1 MNEGRS
7 QNISSE
13 VVAILP
19 ILPLPFE
26 EEIILNNQT
35 SLENNNLIEFTGTV
49 VDRNPYALVLALVPV
64 LTIFGNSMVI
74 LAVRKEKSL
83 QSVTNYLIVS
93 LASADLLVALCV
105 MFFAVYYE
113 WNSFV
118 WDLGPSLCN
127 LYIGADVACST
138 ASILNLLAI
147 SIDRYIAISHPL
159 AYCQIG
165 ANSSRACLSIALV
178 WAVSIAV
185 AVPVAFGA
193 NHIEQEHDCSFTNPV
208 FMIGSSIFSFFVP
221 CLAMIALY
229 AVIFR
234 RLREREKARDLR
246 RKGQTSG
253 TEGALVLN
261 ALMGEKYFLKINNNE
276 PLEEENEEY
285 KQISS
290 EKLPLCSEF
299 EEINCSN
306 EESIYEGLSTHRS
319 FGDGIQE
326 VLQFID
332 SVLENGF
339 RSPTGVLIT
348 DEQKST
354 STTGNRSVRIVPSRL
369 ANYSFSPSH
378 KLIPTNQR
386 NGSLA
391 NKSINTKSSSSQQPS
406 PLQRIRS
413 VFRRSLLTAMDEKN
427 RPSKHLIKKASKQM
441 RREQKATVTLAVV
454 LVVFLCCWVPFFA
467 LHLSNA
473 LCLLAGGQ
481 QCVHMLA
488 MFLCTW
494 LGYLNSSLN
503 PLIYTVFDKRF
514 RKAFR
519 ELLGFCLGPSSISS
533 LQRRRLP
540 GG

>member
-1 MNEGRS
+1 MNEGKS

-26 EEIILNNQT
+26 EEEEIILNNQT
-35 SLENNNLIEFTGTV
+35 SLENNNLIEFTATV

-261 ALMGEKYFLKINNNE
+261 ALMGGARMARQINKFVKINFKKFI
-276 PLEEENEEY
+276 LG
-285 KQISS
+285 
-290 EKLPLCSEF
+290 KL
-299 EEINCSN
+299 
-306 EESIYEGLSTHRS
+306 
-319 FGDGIQE
+319 
-326 VLQFID
+326 
-332 SVLENGF
+332 
-339 RSPTGVLIT
+339 
-348 DEQKST
+348 QK
-354 STTGNRSVRIVPSRL
+354 VI
-369 ANYSFSPSH
+369 
-378 KLIPTNQR
+378 
-386 NGSLA
+386 
-391 NKSINTKSSSSQQPS
+391 
-406 PLQRIRS
+406 
-413 VFRRSLLTAMDEKN
+413 
-427 RPSKHLIKKASKQM
+427 
-441 RREQKATVTLAVV
+441 
-454 LVVFLCCWVPFFA
+454 
-467 LHLSNA
+467 
-473 LCLLAGGQ
+473 
-481 QCVHMLA
+481 
-488 MFLCTW
+488 
-494 LGYLNSSLN
+494 
-503 PLIYTVFDKRF
+503 
-514 RKAFR
+514 
-519 ELLGFCLGPSSISS
+519 
-533 LQRRRLP
+533 
-540 GG
+540 